1 MNLPYNNLSSTILY
15 CRSLPL
21 SDEIDLITVSK
32 EDISCLL
39 HLHLHIL
46 NLRNVMCQN
55 IDLSIFVLNWVAG
68 PARPAN

>member
-46 NLRNVMCQN
+46 NLRIVMCQN
-55 IDLSIFVLNWVAG
+55 IFDLNWVAW
-68 PARPAN
+68 PVRPAN